1 MIRLMLVFA
10 LLMTGVSRA
19 QTIPPD
25 ITVAA
30 DGSGQFTSVHAA
42 VQSIPKGNRERI
54 VILIKNGVYNEKVRI
69 DAACVTLR
77 GESRDKTRIE
87 FAQLNDDFSKKP
99 DDRGRAV
106 VNINGDDCVLENLT
120 IKNTAG
126 VVGPHS
132 FAIYGKADRTVIV
145 DCDVLS
151 EGADTVS
158 LWKGESGR
166 YYHARCTFRGAV
178 DFVCPRG
185 WCYIADSTFFETKNT
200 AALWHDGSKNK
211 DQKFVLRNCKFD
223 GVAGWNLARHH
234 HDAAFYLL
242 DCTFSKSMIDRP
254 PYRVIYP
261 ISGEP
266 TTQGHI
272 DRNKELDKT
281 NQWGERAYFFNCHR
295 DGGGDYPWH
304 ADNLAEKPEQ
314 ITAKWTFGGTW
325 DPENKSAPTITN
337 RDNRGGR
344 LVMTFS
350 GPVTLRGDRTG
361 YVSGSGT
368 DTLVFDRRPSDKA
381 IVVASQASAAPR
393 IAQIKQGG

>member
-1 MIRLMLVFA
+1 MIRLALVVMLLIGSV
-10 LLMTGVSRA
+10 VRA
-19 QTIPPD
+19 QTLLPPD

-30 DGSGQFTSVHAA
+30 DGSGQFETVQEAI
-42 VQSIPKGNRERI
+42 QSIPKNNRERT
-54 VILIKNGVYNEKVRI
+54 VILIKDGVYNEKVRI
-69 DAACVTLR
+69 DAACITLR
-77 GESRDKTRIE
+77 GQSRDKTRIE
-87 FAQLNDDFSKKP
+87 FAQLNDEFTKHP

-106 VNINGDDCVLENLT
+106 VNINADDCVLENLA

-132 FAIYGKADRTVIV
+132 FAIYGKGDRTVIV

-158 LWKGESGR
+158 LWKGDTGR

-185 WCYIADSTFFETKNT
+185 WCYITDSTFFETKST
-200 AALWHDGSKNK
+200 AALWHDGSRNR

-223 GVAGWNLARHH
+223 GVDGWNLARHH

-242 DCTFSKSMIDRP
+242 DCTLSKSMIDRP
-254 PYRVIYP
+254 PFRVRYP
-261 ISGEP
+261 LGTAPASQ
-266 TTQGHI
+266 TDT
-272 DRNKELDKT
+272 DRNNELDKT

-295 DGGGDYPWH
+295 DGGDFAWH
-304 ADNLAEKPEQ
+304 ADNLAEKPET

-325 DPENKSAPTITN
+325 DPENKSAPIVLN
-337 RDNRGGR
+337 RDNRGGQ
-344 LVMTFS
+344 LVVTFS
-350 GPVTLRGDRTG
+350 EPVTLRGHRKG

-368 DTLVFDRRPSDKA
+368 DTLIFDNPPGDDSIA
-381 IVVASQASAAPR
+381 VSSQAFAVAR
-393 IAQIKQGG
+393 IARLTKGE